1 MQLTKTSFPDVWL
14 IEHQIYND
22 HRGFFL
28 ELYQEKKFS
37 ELGIPYT
44 FVQENLA
51 GSHKGVLRGL
61 HYQIQNAQG
70 KLVQAL
76 VGDIFDVVVDLRQE
90 SHTFGKWL
98 GMYLSAGSKSQLCI
112 PPGFA
117 HGYYVLSDWAEVA
130 YWVTDFYAP
139 PWERT
144 LFWNDPKIGIA
155 WPLVDGNAPILSE
168 KDARGKMLQEAE
180 TYGARNEISFFV
192 GD

>member
-1 MQLTKTSFPDVWL
+1 MQLKKTSFPDVWL
-14 IEHQIYND
+14 IEHQVYED

-28 ELYQEKKFS
+28 ELYQERKFS
-37 ELGIPYT
+37 ESGIPYK

-61 HYQIQNAQG
+61 HYQIRNAQG
-70 KLVQAL
+70 KLVQVL
-76 VGDIFDVVVDLRQE
+76 VGDVFDVVVDLRQA
-90 SHTFGKWL
+90 SPTFGRWL
-98 GMYLSAGSKSQLCI
+98 GMHLSAGSKSQLWI

-139 PWERT
+139 QWERT
-144 LFWNDPKIGIA
+144 LFWNDPKVGIK

-180 TYGARNEISFFV
+180 IYDTRDKMPTFGGN
-192 GD
+192 